1 MSCCNALFDLARPG
15 VKQLVPYVPGKPIEE
30 LERELGLSRIVKLA
44 SNESPLG
51 VSPKVLAAISQALP
65 DLPRYPDGSGFKLKT
80 ALAEKYAVNVN
91 QLALG
96 NGSNE
101 ILELVART
109 FLSPELNAV
118 FSQHAF
124 AVYPIVTQ
132 AAGASARVVPARDYG
147 HDLPAML
154 AAVDD
159 KTRIVFIAN
168 PNNPT
173 GTLLAPAALKTFLQ
187 ALPATVACVLD
198 EAYFEFIAAGH
209 KADTISWLADFPNL
223 IITRTF
229 SKAYGLAGLRV
240 GYSLSSPEIADL
252 LNRVRQPFNNNSLAL
267 VAAET
272 ALNDA
277 DYLARAIATNNQG
290 MAQLTAAFAG
300 LGLEWIPSAGNFVA
314 FDLKRPAMPVYEALL
329 RQGVI
334 VRPIGVYEM
343 PDHLRVS
350 IGTGQENAAFIDA
363 LKAVLDV

>member
-1 MSCCNALFDLARPG
+1 MSCCNALFDLAQPG

-30 LERELGLSRIVKLA
+30 LERELGLSHIVKLA

-65 DLPRYPDGSGFKLKT
+65 DLTRYPDGSGFKLKT

-91 QLALG
+91 QLTLG

-159 KTRIVFIAN
+159 KTRIIFIAN

-173 GTLLAPAALKTFLQ
+173 GTLLASAALKAFLQ
-187 ALPATVACVLD
+187 ALPATVACVFD
-198 EAYFEFIAAGH
+198 EAYFEFIAAEH

-272 ALNDA
+272 ALHDS

-290 MAQLTAAFAG
+290 MAQLTAAFAE
-300 LGLEWIPSAGNFVA
+300 LGLEWIPSAGNFVT

-329 RQGVI
+329 RRGVI

-350 IGTGQENAAFIDA
+350 IGTEQENGAFIDA

>member
-1 MSCCNALFDLARPG
+1 MSCSIFDLALPG

-65 DLPRYPDGSGFKLKT
+65 DLTRYPDGSGFKLKA
-80 ALAEKYAVNVN
+80 ALAKKYGVNEN
-91 QLALG
+91 QITLG

-101 ILELVART
+101 LLELVART
-109 FLSPELNAV
+109 FLTPELNVV

-132 AAGASARVVPARDYG
+132 AAGASAHVVPALDYG
-147 HDLPAML
+147 HDLQGML

-159 KTRIVFIAN
+159 KTRVVFIAN

-173 GTLLAPAALKTFLQ
+173 GTLLEPAALQAFLQ
-187 ALPATVACVLD
+187 ALPATVLCVLD
-198 EAYFEFIAAGH
+198 EAYFEFIAAEQR
-209 KADTISWLADFPNL
+209 ADSVSWLAEFPNL
-223 IITRTF
+223 IISRTF

-277 DYLARAIATNNQG
+277 EYLQAAIATNNQG
-290 MAQLTAAFAG
+290 MAQLTAAFAE
-300 LGLEWIPSAGNFVA
+300 LELAWIPSAGNFVT

-329 RQGVI
+329 HKGVI

-343 PDHLRVS
+343 PNHLRVS
-350 IGTGQENAAFIDA
+350 IGTGEENQTFIDA
-363 LKAVLDV
+363 LKAVLNV

>member
-1 MSCCNALFDLARPG
+1 MSCCNALFDLAQPG

-30 LERELGLSRIVKLA
+30 LERELGLSHIVKLA

-51 VSPKVLAAISQALP
+51 VSPKVLAAIGGALP
-65 DLPRYPDGSGFKLKT
+65 DLTRYPDGSGFKLK
-80 ALAEKYAVNVN
+80 AAIAQKYAVNEN
-91 QLALG
+91 QITLG

-109 FLSPELNAV
+109 FLSPSLNTV

-132 AAGASARVVPARDYG
+132 AAGASAHVVPARDYG
-147 HDLPAML
+147 HDLSAML

-173 GTLLAPAALKTFLQ
+173 GTLLAPADLQAFLR
-187 ALPATVACVLD
+187 ALPATVVCVLD
-198 EAYFEFIAAGH
+198 EAYFEFIAAEH
-209 KADTISWLADFPNL
+209 KADTISWLAEFPNL
-223 IITRTF
+223 IVTRTF
-229 SKAYGLAGLRV
+229 SKAYGLAGLRI
-240 GYSLSSPEIADL
+240 GYGLSSPEIADL

-267 VAAET
+267 IAAET
-272 ALNDA
+272 ALHDA
-277 DYLARAIATNNQG
+277 EYLTAAIAANNQG
-290 MAQLTAAFAG
+290 MSQLTAAFAE

-314 FDLKRPAMPVYEALL
+314 FNLKRPAMPAYEALL
-329 RQGVI
+329 RRGVI

-350 IGTGQENAAFIDA
+350 IGTEQENAAFIDA